1 MDKKKRLARFKSML
15 RAAPDHHW
23 DHHHPITPVTQSQ
36 NQHWKTKSTFN
47 AILESTEREKI
58 KITHRRTPPSP
69 LLPSLSGSPVVAAMN
84 PPATV
89 LMMDLTSPKRGGGD
103 AGCQWLQ
110 WWRGGD
116 AMDEQDHRRLQL
128 HRRRGAPWVKR
139 TGARLQQRR
148 GGVLVEASKDEGW
161 RRGRRRLRWRDR
173 WRAPPPPLPTHAV
186 EVFET
191 ERWWDLEW
199 IMMGRGGYSVETA
212 T

>member
-1 MDKKKRLARFKSML
+1 ML

-36 NQHWKTKSTFN
+36 NQHWKTKSTFD

-116 AMDEQDHRRLQL
+116 AMDEQDHQRLQL

-139 TGARLQQRR
+139 TG
-148 GGVLVEASKDEGW
+148 
-161 RRGRRRLRWRDR
+161 
-173 WRAPPPPLPTHAV
+173 
-186 EVFET
+186 
-191 ERWWDLEW
+191 
-199 IMMGRGGYSVETA
+199 GGYNKEEEACWSRRARMRVEEEADAACAGEIVGGPLLPLSQPTP
-212 T
+212 